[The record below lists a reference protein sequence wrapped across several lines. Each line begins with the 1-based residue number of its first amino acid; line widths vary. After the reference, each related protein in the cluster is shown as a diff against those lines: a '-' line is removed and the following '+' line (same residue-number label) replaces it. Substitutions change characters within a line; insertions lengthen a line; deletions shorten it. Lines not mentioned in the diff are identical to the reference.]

1 MARGGPPQVVGL
13 SGVEPLARP
22 RLRVLIVDD
31 EPPARRLLRKMLDS
45 WPDLEVVGELGD
57 SRQAIAA
64 VVREAPDILF
74 LDIEMPGIDGFG
86 VVAGLPP
93 DRLPQ
98 IVFVT
103 AHAEHALRAFEV
115 SAVDYLLKPFDERRL
130 AATLGRVLEKAR
142 RDTARAPGDGE
153 PRAGYPRHLAVRSED
168 GERFVLLAVEK
179 IHWLE
184 AAAKWVRVYGAGE
197 TWVVKGPLQKIEEI
211 LDPERFLRISRSA
224 IVGLEHIREIQPWFG
239 GDFVVLLER
248 DKRLRSSETYREVVR
263 DLIANRRR

>member
-1 MARGGPPQVVGL
+1 MARCRAPQAFGL
-13 SGVEPLARP
+13 SGAESLPRP
-22 RLRVLIVDD
+22 RLRVLVVDD
-31 EPPARRLLRKMLDS
+31 EPPARRLLRRMLDA
-45 WPDLEVVGELGD
+45 WPDLEVIGEIGD
-57 SRQAIAA
+57 SRQAVATI
-64 VVREAPDILF
+64 VREAPDILF
-74 LDIEMPGIDGFG
+74 LDIEMPGLDGFG
-86 VVAGLPP
+86 VIAGLPAE
-93 DRLPQ
+93 RVPQ
-98 IVFVT
+98 VVFVT

-142 RDTARAPGDGE
+142 RAATRPS
-153 PRAGYPRHLAVRSED
+153 YPRHLAVRSED

-197 TWVVKGPLQKIEEI
+197 TWIVKGPLQKIEEI

-224 IVGLEHIREIQPWFG
+224 IVGLEHIREIQSWFG

-248 DKRLRSSETYREVVR
+248 DKRLRTSETYRDAVR